1 MFAKPVTRPP
11 SIPPLARGPVA
22 AAMLAQAVLL
32 TAFSAGYGYERD
44 ELYFRMLRPGWG
56 YLDQPPLALLLAR
69 LPRPLT
75 AAQRWALRI
84 PATIAA
90 VLSVLV
96 IALITRE
103 VGGGRRAQTLAPW
116 GYAFAAF
123 PLVFG

>member
-44 ELYFRMLRPGWG
+44 ELYFRMLRPGLG
-56 YLDQPPLALLLAR
+56 YLDQPPLTPLLAR
-69 LPRPLT
+69 LTRHLIADQT
-75 AAQRWALRI
+75 WALRI

-90 VLSVLV
+90 GLSVLV
-96 IALITRE
+96 IALTTRE
-103 VGGGRRAQTLAPW
+103 AAGGRRANTQAAW
-116 GYAFAAF
+116 GCAVAA
-123 PLVFG
+123 